1 MKKNLPL
8 IFALACAA
16 PAFAQ
21 HVHGEGRLELTLDR
35 ETLSIELVIPLEA
48 AVGFER
54 PPRNDKEKAALAQ
67 AAAALEGVPFTPS
80 AAAQCTLQEKR
91 IHVPFTGGDDR
102 HEAHSHAG
110 GQHHA
115 DLEARFV
122 FRCTQP
128 AALQTIET
136 SLFSSFKRLYR
147 LEARR
152 VGPSGQGAQRLTP
165 KRPHL
170 AW

>member
-1 MKKNLPL
+1 MKTCLRL
-8 IFALACAA
+8 ILALACAT
-16 PAFAQ
+16 PAHAQ
-21 HVHGEGRLELTLDR
+21 HVHGEGRLDVALDR

-67 AAAALEGVPFTPS
+67 AGATLDAVPFAPS
-80 AAAQCTLQEKR
+80 AAAQCTLQDKR
-91 IHVPFTGGDDR
+91 VHVPFTGGDDR

-115 DLEARFV
+115 DLEARYV
-122 FRCTQP
+122 FRCAQP
-128 AALQTIET
+128 AALRSIET
-136 SLFSSFKRLYR
+136 SLFPSFKRLYR

-152 VGPSGQGAQRLTP
+152 AGPAGQGAQRLTP
-165 KRPHL
+165 KQPHL